1 MKMASGLSIP
11 MIPSPEFQ
19 RVGQSGLLH
28 LVTVRNLA
36 RQQMETWMTRAEA
49 LRKMTRRD
57 RNALH
62 PGAVVATLFYEPSTR
77 TRLSFETA
85 VLQLG
90 GQVIGAE
97 NAKENS
103 SAKKG
108 ETLADVVRVVGA
120 YADIIVIRHHDAM
133 AFQEATRFSPVPLVN
148 AGAGD
153 GEHPTQAMLD
163 IYTMFRELG
172 KIDGLHIVV
181 LGDLKYGRTVHS
193 LLWALTQFHGVQ
205 VSLLP
210 EPGFSLPQ
218 EEMQALSAAGLLIQG
233 VTRMDEVL
241 PTVDVVYQTRIQRE
255 RLQGDA
261 GSGFPGDT
269 SAAPSAAVIAATVG
283 SENSELRIGT
293 RELALLPEHARI
305 LHPLPRVGEID
316 PAIDGDPRAAYFR
329 QVENGLYMRMAILD
343 QLLGG
348 QGL

>member
-1 MKMASGLSIP
+1 MESGLSIP
-11 MIPSPEFQ
+11 TNSSPE
-19 RVGQSGLLH
+19 VGKVNVVGLPH
-28 LVTVRNLA
+28 LVTVRNLT
-36 RQQMETWMTRAEA
+36 RMQMEAWMTRADT
-49 LRKMTRRD
+49 LRQMSRRD

-62 PGAVVATLFYEPSTR
+62 SGAVVATLFYEPSTR

-120 YADIIVIRHHDAM
+120 YADVIVIRHHDAE
-133 AFQEATRFSPVPLVN
+133 AFREATRFSPVPLVS

-163 IYTMFRELG
+163 IYTMMRELG
-172 KIDGLHIVV
+172 RIDGLHIAI

-193 LLWALTQFHGVQ
+193 LLWVLTRFRGVR

-218 EEMQALSAAGLLIQG
+218 EELRLLSKAGLTLQIATQ
-233 VTRMDEVL
+233 VETL
-241 PTVDVVYQTRIQRE
+241 FPTVDVVYQTRIQRE
-255 RLQGDA
+255 RLQDEEA
-261 GSGFPGDT
+261 SGFPGDT
-269 SAAPSAAVIAATVG
+269 NRTLTTGSIATTAGCSVG
-283 SENSELRIGT
+283 TLNIGIAELQ
-293 RELALLPEHARI
+293 LLPHHAKI
-305 LHPLPRVGEID
+305 MHPLPRVGEID
-316 PAIDGDPRAAYFR
+316 PAIDEDPRAAYFR